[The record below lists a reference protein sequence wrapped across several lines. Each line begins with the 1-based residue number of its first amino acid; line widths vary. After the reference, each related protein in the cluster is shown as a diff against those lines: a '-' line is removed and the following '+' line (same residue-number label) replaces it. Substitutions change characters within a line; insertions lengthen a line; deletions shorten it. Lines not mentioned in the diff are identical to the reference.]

1 MVEVPLM
8 DPLEPVFQGAL
19 KASLEMDAKIVCEV
33 NVMAS
38 FEFGA
43 MPRFTLEMFPECRRS
58 KEVLEGRRRGT
69 CEPCLEML

>member
-1 MVEVPLM
+1 M